1 VLTRTSVGAQ
11 ERETIDLQGI
21 TYPVDI
27 ANPQPIACS
36 YTQTAHDWSDS
47 PAKRRVM
54 LRSHSHFTLP
64 RAASSDRAPQSSAP
78 PQNHLNRHGD
88 RLRIGAGPFEDTFD
102 SGLEGTACDA
112 FTVTA
117 DEQRGFDHW
126 PCATASSSASTAVRG
141 RALGAVS

>member
-1 VLTRTSVGAQ
+1 VKRLTYKALHTRWTLPIRTDRVL
-11 ERETIDLQGI
+11 
-21 TYPVDI
+21 VD
-27 ANPQPIACS
+27 
-36 YTQTAHDWSDS
+36 TQTAHDWSDS
-47 PAKRRVM
+47 PAKRRVT